1 MLAGLLVSP
10 RVWVCVC
17 SEQEVTTLVLTLYSS
32 FQSFIKVM
40 YAYVQIESG
49 YRSWIYSPLTN
60 DTARNKKTWFVLFS
74 FLVHA
79 GDSNVCSGQYIR
91 TNLSLLANLF
101 VCVVVTVV
109 SFWIGEREVYGQAGT
124 NICDL
129 VEYRRIAWSNSSIGD
144 LHSLNITLQLPP
156 LEMYH
161 QHSLYFMRVCRV
173 NSIRSYQQTSFASVS
188 PQPSSC
194 AVAIIWIWQL
204 WKVT

>member
-1 MLAGLLVSP
+1 MLTSKLKVVTVAGYTHHCSRWIALMQEI
-10 RVWVCVC
+10 RVDLC
-17 SEQEVTTLVLTLYSS
+17 
-32 FQSFIKVM
+32 
-40 YAYVQIESG
+40 A
-49 YRSWIYSPLTN
+49 N

-129 VEYRRIAWSNSSIGD
+129 VEYRRIA
-144 LHSLNITLQLPP
+144 
-156 LEMYH
+156 
-161 QHSLYFMRVCRV
+161 
-173 NSIRSYQQTSFASVS
+173 
-188 PQPSSC
+188 
-194 AVAIIWIWQL
+194 
-204 WKVT
+204 